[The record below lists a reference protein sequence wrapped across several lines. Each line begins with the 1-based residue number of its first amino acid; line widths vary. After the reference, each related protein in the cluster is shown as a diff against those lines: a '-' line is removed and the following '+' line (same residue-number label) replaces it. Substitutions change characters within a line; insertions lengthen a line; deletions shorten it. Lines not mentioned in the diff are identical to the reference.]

1 MTRGLLAQ
9 MVREQRNHHGRPM
22 QAFEIDG
29 RTIKTNLGAWQ
40 DSMWNG
46 NDIPE
51 KYCHPNGYHRRLGFG
66 ESMDEAFE
74 KAVADGYTEIRFV
87 ETSTMV
93 RGYHNVYVW
102 LH

>member
-1 MTRGLLAQ
+1 MAFLLAQ
-9 MVREQRNHHGRPM
+9 RVRNQRDHHGKPM
-22 QAFEIDG
+22 QEFIING
-29 RTIKTNLGAWQ
+29 KKIKTNLGAWQ

-46 NDIPE
+46 NDIPA
-51 KYCHPNGYHRRLGFG
+51 KYCHPIGYHRALGFQ

-87 ETSTMV
+87 ETATAV
-93 RGYHNVYVW
+93 RGYHNIYVW